1 MDESG
6 NDLLRRI
13 EELRQGLDALGRSVT
28 SLRRDEMDQAFHE
41 QIGTSYLE
49 NNREALR
56 ELMAG
61 WRVRPSKALLD
72 ISGLYDRAMERYEL
86 NDLDGAIRSLDEVRE
101 IVADSSNVE
110 MTAEQRGELLSVLDR
125 SRQQMA
131 LLETL
136 RFHTGRPGLRR
147 SCDSAYGGLEPERL
161 EVMLSP
167 LSNAVRLKI
176 LALLYTS
183 SRSFTEIMSEL
194 QMQKGHLQFH
204 LRKLVDS
211 GYVSVNRRTHLY
223 SLEEKGLLAVDG
235 LGQLFSKML
244 S

>member
-1 MDESG
+1 MNEG
-6 NDLLRRI
+6 ENELLRRI

-28 SLRRDEMDQAFHE
+28 SLRKDEMDQAFHD
-41 QIGTSYLE
+41 QIGTSYLDQ
-49 NNREALR
+49 NREAVR
-56 ELMAG
+56 ELLKG
-61 WRVRPSKALLD
+61 WPGPPSKVLSE
-72 ISGLYDRAMERYEL
+72 ISDLYDKAMDRYEL

-101 IVADSSNVE
+101 IVAGSPRADID
-110 MTAEQRGELLSVLDR
+110 AGPRGELLSVLDR

-136 RFHTGRPGLRR
+136 RFHTGRPGVRR
-147 SCDSAYGGLEPERL
+147 SCDSAYSGIEPEKL
-161 EVMLSP
+161 EAMLAP
-167 LSNAVRLKI
+167 LSNAVRLKV

-211 GYVSVNRRTHLY
+211 GYVVVDRRTHLY

-235 LGQLFSKML
+235 LGQLFSKL
-244 S
+244 

>member
-49 NNREALR
+49 NNRETLR

-101 IVADSSNVE
+101 VVAGSSSPEISAE
-110 MTAEQRGELLSVLDR
+110 MRDQLLSVLDR

-136 RFHTGRPGLRR
+136 RFHTGRPGVRR
-147 SCDSAYGGLEPERL
+147 SCDSAYAGLEPEKL
-161 EVMLSP
+161 EAMLSP
-167 LSNAVRLKI
+167 LSNTVRLKI

-211 GYVSVNRRTHLY
+211 GYVVVDRRTHLY
-223 SLEEKGLLAVDG
+223 SLGEKGLMAVDG
-235 LGQLFSKML
+235 LGQLFSRL
-244 S
+244 

>member
-1 MDESG
+1 
-6 NDLLRRI
+6 
-13 EELRQGLDALGRSVT
+13 
-28 SLRRDEMDQAFHE
+28 MDQAFHE

>member
-1 MDESG
+1 MSEG
-6 NDLLRRI
+6 ENELLRRI

-41 QIGTSYLE
+41 QIGTSYLD
-49 NNREALR
+49 NNREAVRGHL
-56 ELMAG
+56 AG
-61 WRVRPSKALLD
+61 WPDRPSKVLME

-101 IVADSSNVE
+101 VAVKLPEGDLE
-110 MTAEQRGELLSVLDR
+110 IGKKGELLLVLDR

-131 LLETL
+131 ILETL
-136 RFHTGRPGLRR
+136 RFHTGRPGVRR
-147 SCDSAYGGLEPERL
+147 SCDSAYAGLDPERL
-161 EVMLSP
+161 EAMLSP

-194 QMQKGHLQFH
+194 QMQKGHLHFH

-211 GYVSVNRRTHLY
+211 GYVNVDRRTHLY
-223 SLEEKGLLAVDG
+223 SLGEKGLMAVDG
-235 LGQLFSKML
+235 LGQLFSRL
-244 S
+244 

>member
-1 MDESG
+1 
-6 NDLLRRI
+6 
-13 EELRQGLDALGRSVT
+13 
-28 SLRRDEMDQAFHE
+28 
-41 QIGTSYLE
+41 
-49 NNREALR
+49 
-56 ELMAG
+56 
-61 WRVRPSKALLD
+61 
-72 ISGLYDRAMERYEL
+72 MERYEL

-101 IVADSSNVE
+101 IVAGSSNVE
-110 MTAEQRGELLSVLDR
+110 MTAERKDELLSVLDR

-147 SCDSAYGGLEPERL
+147 SSRQRL
-161 EVMLSP
+161 RGTGAGKSWQAMLSP

-183 SRSFTEIMSEL
+183 SRSFTEMMSVL

-211 GYVSVNRRTHLY
+211 GYVNVDRRTHLY
-223 SLEEKGLLAVDG
+223 SLGEKGLIAVDG
-235 LGQLFSKML
+235 LGQIFSRL
-244 S
+244 

>member
-1 MDESG
+1 MSEG
-6 NDLLRRI
+6 ENELLRKI
-13 EELRQGLDALGRSVT
+13 EELRQGLDSLGRSVT

-49 NNREALR
+49 NNREAVHDL
-56 ELMAG
+56 LKG
-61 WRVRPSKALLD
+61 WPGRPSTVLMD
-72 ISGLYDRAMERYEL
+72 ISDLYEGAMERYEL
-86 NDLDGAIRSLDEVRE
+86 NDLDGAIMSLDDVRE
-101 IVADSSNVE
+101 VAARLTNMDLE
-110 MTAEQRGELLSVLDR
+110 AERKDKLLSVLDR

-136 RFHTGRPGLRR
+136 RFHTGRPGVRR
-147 SCDSAYGGLEPERL
+147 SCDSAYAGLEPEKL
-161 EVMLSP
+161 EAMLSP

-204 LRKLVDS
+204 LRKLLDS
-211 GYVSVNRRTHLY
+211 GYVNVDRRTHLY
-223 SLEEKGLLAVDG
+223 SLGEKGLMAVDG
-235 LGQLFSKML
+235 LGQIFSRL
-244 S
+244 

>member
-1 MDESG
+1 MNEG
-6 NDLLRRI
+6 ENELLRKI
-13 EELRQGLDALGRSVT
+13 EELRQGLDSLGRSVT
-28 SLRRDEMDQAFHE
+28 SLRRDQMDQAFHE

-56 ELMAG
+56 ELIQG
-61 WRVRPSKALLD
+61 WQGRPSKALTDLSD
-72 ISGLYDRAMERYEL
+72 LYDRAMERYEI

-101 IVADSSNVE
+101 VAALLSDRELDAERKAE
-110 MTAEQRGELLSVLDR
+110 MLSVLDR

-131 LLETL
+131 LMETL
-136 RFHTGRPGLRR
+136 RFHTGRPGVRR
-147 SCDSAYGGLEPERL
+147 SCDSAYAGLEPEKL
-161 EVMLSP
+161 ETMLSP

-183 SRSFTEIMSEL
+183 SRSFTEILLEL

-211 GYVSVNRRTHLY
+211 GYVNVDRRTHLY
-223 SLEEKGLLAVDG
+223 SLGEKGLMAVDG
-235 LGQLFSKML
+235 LGQIFSRL
-244 S
+244 

>member
-49 NNREALR
+49 NNRETLR

-61 WRVRPSKALLD
+61 WPVRPSKALLD

-101 IVADSSNVE
+101 VVAGSSSPEISAE
-110 MTAEQRGELLSVLDR
+110 MRDQLLSVLDR

-136 RFHTGRPGLRR
+136 RFHTGRPGVRR
-147 SCDSAYGGLEPERL
+147 SCDSAYAGLEPEKL
-161 EVMLSP
+161 EAMLSP

-211 GYVSVNRRTHLY
+211 GYVVVDRRTHLY
-223 SLEEKGLLAVDG
+223 SLGEKGLMAVDG
-235 LGQLFSKML
+235 LGQLFSRL
-244 S
+244 

>member
-49 NNREALR
+49 NNRETLR

-101 IVADSSNVE
+101 VVAGSSSPEISAE
-110 MTAEQRGELLSVLDR
+110 MRDQLLSVLDR

-136 RFHTGRPGLRR
+136 RFHTGRPGVRR
-147 SCDSAYGGLEPERL
+147 SCDSAYAGLEPEKL
-161 EVMLSP
+161 EAMLSP

-211 GYVSVNRRTHLY
+211 GYVVVDRRTHLY
-223 SLEEKGLLAVDG
+223 SLGEKGLMAVDG
-235 LGQLFSKML
+235 LGQLFSRL
-244 S
+244 

>member
-1 MDESG
+1 MSEG
-6 NDLLRRI
+6 ENELLRKI
-13 EELRQGLDALGRSVT
+13 EELRQGLDSLGRSVT

-56 ELMAG
+56 DLLKG
-61 WRVRPSKALLD
+61 WPGRPSTVLMD

-101 IVADSSNVE
+101 VVARLTDLKLE
-110 MTAEQRGELLSVLDR
+110 AERKYELLSVLDR

-131 LLETL
+131 MLETL
-136 RFHTGRPGLRR
+136 RFHTGRPGIRR
-147 SCDSAYGGLEPERL
+147 SCDSAYAGLEPEKL
-161 EVMLSP
+161 EAMLSP
-167 LSNAVRLKI
+167 LSNTVRLKI

-183 SRSFTEIMSEL
+183 SRSFTEMLSEL

-211 GYVSVNRRTHLY
+211 GYVNVDRRTHLY

-235 LGQLFSKML
+235 LGQIFSKVL

>member
-1 MDESG
+1 MNEGD

-49 NNREALR
+49 NNREAVR
-56 ELMAG
+56 ELMEG
-61 WRVRPSKALLD
+61 WHCQPSKALLE
-72 ISGLYDRAMERYEL
+72 ISGLYDQAMERYEL

-101 IVADSSNVE
+101 IVAGSSNVE
-110 MTAEQRGELLSVLDR
+110 MTAERKDELLSVLDR

-147 SCDSAYGGLEPERL
+147 SCDSAYGGLEPEKL
-161 EVMLSP
+161 EAMLSP

-183 SRSFTEIMSEL
+183 SRSFTEMMSGL

-211 GYVSVNRRTHLY
+211 GYVNVDRRTHLY
-223 SLEEKGLLAVDG
+223 SLGEKGLMAVDG
-235 LGQLFSKML
+235 LGQIFSRL
-244 S
+244 